1 MACNCNSTS
10 NIYNNCTQC
19 SAGLPCNCPPDYSVA
34 ALTVPPCQCCP
45 PGFYPLGNGFC
56 CANGAVCNAA
66 LPTNTP
72 TIPCNTCE
80 DSVSADCVFLKE
92 NLECFGIKNGT
103 TLTQFI
109 EYMCSEAFIL
119 KLLATIGAGGG
130 SSTLRRAF
138 CQLVSVCPVVGSTTP
153 IPGPIRVTV
162 P

>member
-10 NIYNNCTQC
+10 NVFNNCTQC
-19 SAGLPCNCPPDYSVA
+19 SAGLPCNCPPDYSVT
-34 ALTVPPCQCCP
+34 ALNVPCTCCP

-72 TIPCNTCE
+72 TIPCNDCI
-80 DSVSADCVFLKE
+80 DSVSGNCVFLE
-92 NLECFGIKNGT
+92 ESECFGIKQPY
-103 TLTQFI
+103 TLTQFV
-109 EYMCSEAFIL
+109 EYLCSEAFIL
-119 KLLATIGAGGG
+119 KQLQTIGAGGG
-130 SSTLRRAF
+130 SSTLRKAF

-153 IPGPIRVTV
+153 IPGPIVVTV